1 MLCAGGISNLY
12 LSQGKAG
19 KVLKVAVSGR
29 TGDQISLTQCIRAG
43 LRNIPEVGGHC
54 QVGMGGVFRMK
65 SGLVKAH
72 VNPDFEVLPE
82 NYYDREQMKCVKDFL
97 QFYQFPAPLVCFT
110 TLWTEEPP
118 SMNSILSLL
127 CSVLI
132 LTGLLRSHSFP
143 QPQILRRAHSL
154 LAGGQ

>member
-1 MLCAGGISNLY
+1 M
-12 LSQGKAG
+12 
-19 KVLKVAVSGR
+19 KVVVSGR
-29 TGDQISLTQCIRAG
+29 TGPQISLTQSIRAG

-97 QFYQFPAPLVCFT
+97 QFYQFSAPLVCFT
-110 TLWTEEPP
+110 TLWTDEPP
-118 SMNSILSLL
+118 SRNQILSRP
-127 CSVLI
+127 SDD
-132 LTGLLRSHSFP
+132 
-143 QPQILRRAHSL
+143 
-154 LAGGQ
+154 

>member
-1 MLCAGGISNLY
+1 MLRAGGISNLY

-19 KVLKVAVSGR
+19 KVLKVSVSGR
-29 TGDQISLTQCIRAG
+29 TGQQISFTQCIRSG

-97 QFYQFPAPLVCFT
+97 QFYQFSAPLICFT

-118 SMNSILSLL
+118 SKNSDLSW
-127 CSVLI
+127 CWWWWWC
-132 LTGLLRSHSFP
+132 
-143 QPQILRRAHSL
+143 
-154 LAGGQ
+154 